1 MYSATDRE
9 LQTSEITIM
18 IKIWIL
24 LILFPYKHEHVS
36 LVLSR
41 DEINLFKNGY
51 TSIKRKTQRMYNFI
65 GLK

>member
-41 DEINLFKNGY
+41 DEINLNMCV
-51 TSIKRKTQRMYNFI
+51 KRIYKTQRMNNFI
-65 GLK
+65 GLKK

>member
-18 IKIWIL
+18 IQIWIL
-24 LILFPYKHEHVS
+24 LILFPYEHEHVS

-41 DEINLFKNGY
+41 DEINLNMCV
-51 TSIKRKTQRMYNFI
+51 KRIYKY
-65 GLK
+65 

>member
-41 DEINLFKNGY
+41 DEINLNMCV
-51 TSIKRKTQRMYNFI
+51 KRIYKY
-65 GLK
+65 